1 MPFASSH
8 VPKRD
13 RARGFTYLELIVVI
27 IIISTLFVIA
37 VNKLLRLRVEAEAA
51 RLAYTIG
58 GLEVALSMQMAEMA
72 ARGEFHRLPSLAGKN
87 PMDWLQ
93 QPPENYA
100 GVVDDARRAT
110 LEPGKWVFDRRRGEL
125 VYRVRYAEYFQPEQ
139 GFNTNVRLKIRLVFA
154 DKNGNGRYER
164 PPDELYGVRLVT
176 LTPYRWL
183 EEPKNIE

>member
-1 MPFASSH
+1 MPFASRHRSG
-8 VPKRD
+8 RGG
-13 RARGFTYLELIVVI
+13 ARGFTYLELIVVI
-27 IIISTLFVIA
+27 IIISTLFLFA
-37 VNKLLRLRVEAEAA
+37 VDRLLRLRVQAEAA

-72 ARGEFHRLPSLAGKN
+72 ARGEFHRLPRLAGKN

-100 GVVDDARRAT
+100 GVVDSVEGLT

-139 GFNTNVRLKIRLVFA
+139 GLSTNVRLKVLLVFA
-154 DKNGNGRYER
+154 DKNGNGRFER
-164 PPDELYGVRLVT
+164 PPDDLYGVRLQN

-183 EEPKNIE
+183 EEAKNSG